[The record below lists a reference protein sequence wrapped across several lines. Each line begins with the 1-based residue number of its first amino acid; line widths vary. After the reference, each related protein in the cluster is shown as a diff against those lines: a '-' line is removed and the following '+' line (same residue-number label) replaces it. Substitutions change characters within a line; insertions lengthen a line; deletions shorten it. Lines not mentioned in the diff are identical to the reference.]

1 MSNPSL
7 SHLASHARIA
17 THLGE
22 FSLHDPV
29 NEGFMRNKIAHIR

>member
-7 SHLASHARIA
+7 RHLASYARIA

-29 NEGFMRNKIAHIR
+29 NRGNLE